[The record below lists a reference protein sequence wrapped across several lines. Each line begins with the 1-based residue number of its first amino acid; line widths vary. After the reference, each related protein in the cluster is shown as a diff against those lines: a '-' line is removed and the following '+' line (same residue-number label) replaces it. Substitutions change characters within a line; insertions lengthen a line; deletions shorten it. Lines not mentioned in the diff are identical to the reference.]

1 MLEPLLTE
9 CKNLIKTSP
18 NSSVAHMFKEANGCV
33 DQLTRMGVELVVTN
47 FHFLFNRMWWLSCW
61 LEIKLALFVV
71 TNLWFISLIQS
82 VVYPKKKK
90 KQQHNQLLVI
100 TEIPLQQGTT
110 N

>member
-1 MLEPLLTE
+1 M
-9 CKNLIKTSP
+9 
-18 NSSVAHMFKEANGCV
+18 AHVFREANGCANR
-33 DQLTRMGVELVVTN
+33 LTRMGVELVVTN

-71 TNLWFISLIQS
+71 TNLLFISLIPS
-82 VVYPKKKK
+82 VIYPKKKK
-90 KQQHNQLLVI
+90 KQQQQQQHNQLLVI